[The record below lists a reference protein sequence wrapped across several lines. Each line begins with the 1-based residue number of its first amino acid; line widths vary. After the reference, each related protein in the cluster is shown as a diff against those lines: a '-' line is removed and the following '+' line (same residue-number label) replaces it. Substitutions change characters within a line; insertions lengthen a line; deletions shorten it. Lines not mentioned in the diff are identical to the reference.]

1 MPAWVERFLHPA
13 APPAAGLTSWCL
25 LCQAE
30 LRSGQEKERLV
41 EALRGLERGLK
52 ENQEELQSL
61 QVRGHNIAPQLGVGL
76 WIRV

>member
-1 MPAWVERFLHPA
+1 M
-13 APPAAGLTSWCL
+13 
-25 LCQAE
+25 
-30 LRSGQEKERLV
+30 

-61 QVRGHNIAPQLGVGL
+61 QVRGHNVAPQLGVGL